1 MRLTGNVLQK
11 EEYIITCIGFVFMSI
26 VVILLLAIAFYTAC
40 FDSAI
45 VASVILVLM
54 GSSLTLGFKYLRYTY
69 EMNEQGV
76 YFKDHKGIVKKQILW
91 GDVTHVQEYP
101 FRFSSVRYKL
111 VYKKYILILA
121 NGKIFESEN
130 IFKAIKEDDVICI
143 PKTIDAVRVLCEYLK
158 PR

>member
-54 GSSLTLGFKYLRYTY
+54 GSLTIGFKYLRYTY

>member
-54 GSSLTLGFKYLRYTY
+54 GSSLTLGFKI
-69 EMNEQGV
+69 G
-76 YFKDHKGIVKKQILW
+76 DADKKL
-91 GDVTHVQEYP
+91 D
-101 FRFSSVRYKL
+101 
-111 VYKKYILILA
+111 
-121 NGKIFESEN
+121 
-130 IFKAIKEDDVICI
+130 
-143 PKTIDAVRVLCEYLK
+143 
-158 PR
+158 

>member
-26 VVILLLAIAFYTAC
+26 VVIVLLAIAFYTAC

-54 GSSLTLGFKYLRYTY
+54 ESLTIGFKYLRYTY

>member
-1 MRLTGNVLQK
+1 M
-11 EEYIITCIGFVFMSI
+11 
-26 VVILLLAIAFYTAC
+26 
-40 FDSAI
+40 
-45 VASVILVLM
+45 
-54 GSSLTLGFKYLRYTY
+54 
-69 EMNEQGV
+69 
-76 YFKDHKGIVKKQILW
+76 KKQILW